1 MKKYLCLIWMG
12 LMSLGV
18 ATAQNVGGNTMTL
31 TLEEA
36 IELALSDNPT
46 VKVANLEIERY
57 DYVRKQTLSSLY
69 PQVDA
74 SMQYSLALRRQ
85 EMAKGLSFGGKNTFN
100 SAASVSLPLYAPA
113 VYKQLQLNRAQMESA
128 VESARATRIDMIAS
142 VRAAYYNVLL
152 AKQSLAVLQEA
163 VLTTERVV
171 ANTKS
176 LYDNGLASEYDYL
189 TAQVQLSNL
198 RPQVLQTESAISITK
213 LQLKMYLSL
222 PEEVDVEVVGT
233 LDSFRDKVLLSGD
246 YSRDLSDNTTLRSL
260 DIQADMLKTQEKLI
274 KASRMPVV
282 AAFGQVSY
290 IVQEYVNISG
300 FSAIVGGGGGY
311 GDMGN
316 NGNGGGEEMPETM
329 AFTRAQAGA
338 TQSTASQSKYWSQVP
353 VSVGAQVSIP
363 LFAGF
368 KTVNQLREVRNQIS
382 QLNIQRQY
390 AEAGIRLQVEQAINT
405 LLTARET
412 MLSNERTVEQ
422 AQKAYDISLT
432 RYNAGAGTILEL
444 NSSQLS
450 LTQAQLSY
458 SQSIYDYL
466 SAYASYEKTLGTE
479 NM

>member
-1 MKKYLCLIWMG
+1 MKKYLCLICMG

-46 VKVANLEIERY
+46 VKVANLEVERY

-74 SMQYSLALRRQ
+74 SLQYSLALRRQ
-85 EMAKGLSFGGKNTFN
+85 EMTEGFSFGGKNTFN
-100 SAASVSLPLYAPA
+100 TAASVSLPLFAPA
-113 VYKQLQLNRAQMESA
+113 VYEQLKLNRTQMESA

-142 VRAAYYNVLL
+142 VRSAYYNVLL
-152 AKQSLAVLQEA
+152 AEQSLAVLQEA

-171 ANTKS
+171 ANTKN

-213 LQLKMYLSL
+213 LQLKMYLSI
-222 PEEVDVEVVGT
+222 PSEVDIEVVGT
-233 LDSFRDKVLLSGD
+233 LDGFRDKVLLSED
-246 YSRDLSDNTTLRSL
+246 YSRDISDNTTLRSL
-260 DIQADMLKTQEKLI
+260 DIQADMLKHQEQLI
-274 KASRMPVV
+274 KSARMPMV

-290 IVQEYVNISG
+290 IGQERVDLSG
-300 FSAIVGGGGGY
+300 LMGGMAGGGASGGQS
-311 GDMGN
+311 DVV
-316 NGNGGGEEMPETM
+316 
-329 AFTRAQAGA
+329 AQTRAQAA
-338 TQSTASQSKYWSQVP
+338 ASQSKFWWQCP
-353 VSVGAQVSIP
+353 ISVGAQVSIP

-368 KTVNQLREVRNQIS
+368 KTVNQLREVRNQMS
-382 QLNIQRQY
+382 QLNIQREY
-390 AEAGIRLQVEQAINT
+390 AEEGIRLQVEQAINT
-405 LLTARET
+405 LITARET

-422 AQKAYDISLT
+422 AEKAYEISLT

-466 SAYASYEKTLGTE
+466 SAYASYEKTLGNE

>member
-1 MKKYLCLIWMG
+1 MKKYLCLICMG

-18 ATAQNVGGNTMTL
+18 AMAQEVGGNTLTL
-31 TLEEA
+31 TLEDA
-36 IELALSDNPT
+36 IDLALSDNPT

-74 SMQYSLALRRQ
+74 SLQYSLALRRQ
-85 EMAKGLSFGGKNTFN
+85 EMTEGFSFGGKNTFN
-100 SAASVSLPLYAPA
+100 TAASVSLPLFAPA
-113 VYKQLQLNRAQMESA
+113 VYEQLKLSRTQMESA

-142 VRAAYYNVLL
+142 VRSAYYNVLL
-152 AKQSLAVLQEA
+152 AEQSLAVLQEA

-171 ANTKS
+171 ANTKN

-198 RPQVLQTESAISITK
+198 RPQVLQTENAIGITK

-222 PEEVDVEVVGT
+222 PADVDVEVVGT
-233 LDSFRDKVLLSGD
+233 LDGFRDKVLLSED
-246 YSRDLSDNTTLRSL
+246 YSRDISDNTTLRSL
-260 DIQADMLKTQEKLI
+260 DIQAEMLKHQEQLI
-274 KASRMPVV
+274 KASRMPMV

-290 IVQEYVNISG
+290 IGQERVDLSG
-300 FSAIVGGGGGY
+300 LMGGMAGGGQQS
-311 GDMGN
+311 DIV
-316 NGNGGGEEMPETM
+316 EQ
-329 AFTRAQAGA
+329 TRAAA
-338 TQSTASQSKYWSQVP
+338 AASQSKFWWQCP
-353 VSVGAQVSIP
+353 ISVGAQVSIP

-382 QLNIQRQY
+382 QLSIQREY
-390 AEAGIRLQVEQAINT
+390 AEQGIRLQVEQAINT
-405 LLTARET
+405 LITARET

-422 AQKAYDISLT
+422 AQKAYNISLT

-466 SAYASYEKTLGTE
+466 SAYASYEKTLGDE
-479 NM
+479 NF

>member
-1 MKKYLCLIWMG
+1 MKKYLCLICMG

-18 ATAQNVGGNTMTL
+18 AMAQSVGGNTLTL
-31 TLEEA
+31 TLEDA
-36 IELALSDNPT
+36 IDLALSDNPT
-46 VKVANLEIERY
+46 VKVANLEVERY

-74 SMQYSLALRRQ
+74 SLQYSLALRRQ
-85 EMAKGLSFGGKNTFN
+85 EMTEGFSFGGKNTFN
-100 SAASVSLPLYAPA
+100 SAASVSLPLFAPA
-113 VYKQLQLNRAQMESA
+113 VYEQLKLNRTQMESA

-142 VRAAYYNVLL
+142 VRSAYYNVLL
-152 AKQSLAVLQEA
+152 AEQSLAVLQEA

-171 ANTKS
+171 ANTKN

-222 PEEVDVEVVGT
+222 PADVDIEVVGT
-233 LDSFRDKVLLSGD
+233 LDSFRDKVLLSED
-246 YSRDLSDNTTLRSL
+246 YSRDISDNTTLRSL
-260 DIQADMLKTQEKLI
+260 DIQADMLKHQEQLI
-274 KASRMPVV
+274 KSARMPMV

-290 IVQEYVNISG
+290 IGQERVDLRG
-300 FSAIVGGGGGY
+300 LMGGVTGGGG
-311 GDMGN
+311 DQQSDIV
-316 NGNGGGEEMPETM
+316 
-329 AFTRAQAGA
+329 AKTRAQAA
-338 TQSTASQSKYWSQVP
+338 ASQSKFWWQCP
-353 VSVGAQVSIP
+353 ISVGAQVSIP
-363 LFAGF
+363 IFAGF
-368 KTVNQLREVRNQIS
+368 KTVNQLREVRNQMS
-382 QLNIQRQY
+382 QLDIQRQY
-390 AEAGIRLQVEQAINT
+390 AEEGIRLQVEQAINT
-405 LLTARET
+405 LITARET

-422 AQKAYDISLT
+422 AEKAYNISLT

-466 SAYASYEKTLGTE
+466 SAYASYEKTLGNE
-479 NM
+479 NL

>member
-1 MKKYLCLIWMG
+1 MKKFLCLICTG

-18 ATAQNVGGNTMTL
+18 AMAQNAGGNTLTL

-36 IELALSDNPT
+36 IDLALSDNPT

-74 SMQYSLALRRQ
+74 SLQYSLALRRQ
-85 EMAKGLSFGGKNTFN
+85 EMTEGFSFGGKNTFN
-100 SAASVSLPLYAPA
+100 TAASLSMPLFVPA
-113 VYKQLQLNRAQMESA
+113 VYEQLKLNRTQMESA

-142 VRAAYYNVLL
+142 VRSAYYNVLL
-152 AKQSLAVLQEA
+152 AQQSLAVLQEA

-171 ANTKS
+171 ENTKS

-198 RPQVLQTESAISITK
+198 RPQVLQTENAIGITK

-222 PEEVDVEVVGT
+222 PAEVDVEVVGT
-233 LDSFRDKVLLSGD
+233 LDGFRDKVLLSED
-246 YSRDLSDNTTLRSL
+246 YSRDISDNTTLRNL
-260 DIQADMLKTQEKLI
+260 DIQAQMLRHQERLL
-274 KASRMPVV
+274 KASRMPMV

-290 IVQEYVNISG
+290 IGQERVDLSG
-300 FSAIVGGGGGY
+300 LMGGMAGGAGRQQSDIV
-311 GDMGN
+311 
-316 NGNGGGEEMPETM
+316 
-329 AFTRAQAGA
+329 AQTRAAA
-338 TQSTASQSKYWSQVP
+338 ASQSKFWWQCP
-353 VSVGAQVSIP
+353 ISVGAQISIP

-368 KTVNQLREVRNQIS
+368 KTVNQLREVNNQLS
-382 QLNIQRQY
+382 QLNIQREY
-390 AEAGIRLQVEQAINT
+390 AEQGIRLQVEQAINT
-405 LLTARET
+405 LITARET

-422 AQKAYDISLT
+422 AQKAYYISYT

-466 SAYASYEKTLGTE
+466 SAYANYQKTLGNE
-479 NM
+479 EL